1 MRTNSIY
8 TNNLLIAK
16 NKTPKEFVARMAME
30 ITTIENLQTLG
41 FTHSNGQNLQDRKIE
56 LETTIQQIMP
66 PQVGGKH
73 A

>member
-8 TNNLLIAK
+8 TNNLLTAK

-41 FTHSNGQNLQDRKIE
+41 FTHSNGQNLQDRKME
-56 LETTIQQIMP
+56 LETTIRQIMP
-66 PQVGGKH
+66 SQVGGKH